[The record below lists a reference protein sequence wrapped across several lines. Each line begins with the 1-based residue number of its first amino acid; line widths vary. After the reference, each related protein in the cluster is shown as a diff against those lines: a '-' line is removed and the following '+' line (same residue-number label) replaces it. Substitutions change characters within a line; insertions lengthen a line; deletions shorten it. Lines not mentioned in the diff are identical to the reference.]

1 MGKLSFFFKEAFG
14 SLKRNY
20 FMTIAA
26 FVTVFLSILVLGGVL
41 VFVFMSDALL
51 AQIEQKVEITVFLK
65 NDPDPEPDQITAMQA
80 DIISWPEVKECIYV
94 SKSDALERMKE
105 WFADNPEVLEN
116 LSGNPLP
123 ASFVGRELR
132 VLCTG
137 PSVKGGGRFAG
148 RTEGNLVVNFDS
160 PADPTGRFVDN
171 PIVDEV
177 KYGEELAKKLFALT
191 NQARNFMLIF
201 IVLLGIVAILL
212 ISNTIRLS
220 IFARKREVEIMK
232 LVGATNWFIRW
243 PFLIE
248 GVTVGLLGSLAATV
262 VVLVTNSYL
271 LGKIK
276 DNIAFLTVPLDAVPY
291 VLVAA
296 VLLGV
301 GVVIGA
307 VGSAIGL
314 RRFLK
319 V

>member
-1 MGKLSFFFKEAFG
+1 MGRISFFFKEAFG
-14 SLKRNY
+14 SLRRNY

-26 FVTVFLSILVLGGVL
+26 LVTVFLSITVLGGVL
-41 VFVFMSDALL
+41 VFVFTSDALL
-51 AQIEQKVEITVFLK
+51 KEVEQKVEITVYLK
-65 NDPDPEPDQITAMQA
+65 TKPDPSAEEVAAMQA
-80 DIISWPEVKECIYV
+80 EITSWKGEVKSVTFITKEE
-94 SKSDALERMKE
+94 ALERMKE
-105 WFADNPEVLEN
+105 TYGSDITKY
-116 LSGNPLP
+116 LSSNPLP
-123 ASFVGRELR
+123 ASFEIALVDPQT
-132 VLCTG
+132 VDI
-137 PSVKGGGRFAG
+137 VAARF
-148 RTEGNLVVNFDS
+148 EGD
-160 PADPTGRFVDN
+160 

-177 KYGEELAKKLFALT
+177 RYGKDIADKLFAFT
-191 NQARNFMLIF
+191 SQARNFMLIF

-248 GVTVGLLGSLAATV
+248 GITVGFFGALAATV
-262 VVLVTNSYL
+262 VVLVTNNYL
-271 LGKIK
+271 LGK
-276 DNIAFLTVPLDAVPY
+276 LTTSLSWLAVPLDAVPY
-291 VLVAA
+291 VMVAII
-296 VLLGV
+296 LLAV

>member
-1 MGKLSFFFKEAFG
+1 MARISFFLKEAFG

-26 FVTVFLSILVLGGVL
+26 LVTVFLSIVVLGGVL
-41 VFVFMSDALL
+41 VFVYTTDALL
-51 AQIEQKVEITVFLK
+51 AEVESKVEITVYLVT
-65 NDPDPEPDQITAMQA
+65 DPDPEPSEIEAMQGE
-80 DIISWPEVKECIYV
+80 IMGWSEVKSSTFV
-94 SKSDALERMKE
+94 SKEDALERLKE
-105 WFADNPEVLEN
+105 DFKDNPEILEG
-116 LSGNPLP
+116 LTGNPLP
-123 ASFVGRELR
+123 ASFEIALNDPQTVET
-132 VLCTG
+132 VA
-137 PSVKGGGRFAG
+137 GRFDG
-148 RTEGNLVVNFDS
+148 D
-160 PADPTGRFVDN
+160 

-177 KYGEELAKKLFALT
+177 SYGKEIADKIFSFT
-191 NQARNFMLIF
+191 SQARNFLLIF

-248 GVTVGLLGSLAATV
+248 GVTVGFFGALFAAV
-262 VVLVTNSYL
+262 VVLVANSFL
-271 LGKIK
+271 VGKIRGSMPFM
-276 DNIAFLTVPLDAVPY
+276 AVPLDAVPY
-291 VLVAA
+291 VIVTL
-296 VLLGV
+296 VLLAV

-307 VGSAIGL
+307 VGSGIGL